1 MKNYFNQ
8 IFVIFWKDALLE
20 FRTKE
25 IFTSVLVFSLLIVL
39 TFSLGLDNIPITI
52 PTVASGILWIAIIFG
67 GVIAMNRTYA
77 TEVETGVINRIL
89 LSSISRDAF
98 FFGKALSNI
107 ALMIFLEIVLVPTII
122 VLYDLD
128 IPLIDLILLSMLVIL
143 AISLIGTLFSAI
155 AIKTKTKEVML
166 PILMLP
172 ILTPVLIAAVETTS
186 ALIVGQTISDTQK
199 WVSLIVVFDAIF
211 LVLSP
216 FLFTLIVS
224 E

>member
-1 MKNYFNQ
+1 MFLSRGILFDSPACHFDSLRWVLNLAKTPPNTGFSSFFENQ
-8 IFVIFWKDALLE
+8 RSKILAL
-20 FRTKE
+20 FD
-25 IFTSVLVFSLLIVL
+25 VFSAAFEGGQDDNKLTLLVK
-39 TFSLGLDNIPITI
+39 
-52 PTVASGILWIAIIFG
+52 IFF
-67 GVIAMNRTYA
+67 
-77 TEVETGVINRIL
+77 
-89 LSSISRDAF
+89 DDH
-98 FFGKALSNI
+98 
-107 ALMIFLEIVLVPTII
+107 IFLEIVLVPTII

>member
-25 IFTSVLVFSLLIVL
+25 IFISVLVFSLLIVL
-39 TFSLGLDNIPITI
+39 TFSLGLDNIPVTI

-98 FFGKALSNI
+98 FFEKLCQ
-107 ALMIFLEIVLVPTII
+107 
-122 VLYDLD
+122 
-128 IPLIDLILLSMLVIL
+128 ILH
-143 AISLIGTLFSAI
+143 
-155 AIKTKTKEVML
+155 
-166 PILMLP
+166 
-172 ILTPVLIAAVETTS
+172 
-186 ALIVGQTISDTQK
+186 
-199 WVSLIVVFDAIF
+199 
-211 LVLSP
+211 
-216 FLFTLIVS
+216 
-224 E
+224 

>member
-1 MKNYFNQ
+1 
-8 IFVIFWKDALLE
+8 
-20 FRTKE
+20 
-25 IFTSVLVFSLLIVL
+25 
-39 TFSLGLDNIPITI
+39 
-52 PTVASGILWIAIIFG
+52 
-67 GVIAMNRTYA
+67 
-77 TEVETGVINRIL
+77 
-89 LSSISRDAF
+89 
-98 FFGKALSNI
+98 
-107 ALMIFLEIVLVPTII
+107 MIFLEIVLVPTII

-172 ILTPVLIAAVETTS
+172 ILTPVLIAEVETTS

-199 WVSLIVVFDAIF
+199 WVSLIIVFDAIF

>member
-39 TFSLGLDNIPITI
+39 TFSLGLDNIPVTI

-155 AIKTKTKEVML
+155 AIKTKEVML